1 MDIVPWRPFREL
13 GPMRREM
20 DNLWNRFFGETSM
33 PSVFSQEWVPTVD
46 VSETKDKVV
55 VKAEIP
61 GMEAKDMDV
70 SVSGDVLTI
79 RGEKKKEEEK
89 KDEHYHYRER
99 YSGSFQRSFRLPVAV
114 KSEKADATF
123 KDGVL
128 TITIPKVEEAK
139 KKEIKIKTA

>member
-1 MDIVPWRPFREL
+1 MELVPWRPFREL
-13 GPMRREM
+13 GTLRREM

-33 PSVFSQEWVPTVD
+33 PSVFSQEWAPMVD
-46 VSETKDKVV
+46 VSETKDNVV

-79 RGEKKKEEEK
+79 KGQKKTEEEK

-114 KSEKADATF
+114 KTEKADAAF

-128 TITIPKVEEAK
+128 TITIPKAEEAK

>member
-13 GPMRREM
+13 GTLRREM
-20 DNLWNRFFGETSM
+20 DNLWNRFFGEISM
-33 PSVFSQEWVPTVD
+33 PSVFSQEWAPTVD
-46 VSETKDKVV
+46 VSETKDNVV

-70 SVSGDVLTI
+70 SFSGDVLTI
-79 RGEKKKEEEK
+79 KGEKKTEEEK
-89 KDEHYHYRER
+89 KDEHYFYRER

-114 KSEKADATF
+114 KSEKADAAF
-123 KDGVL
+123 KEGVL
-128 TITIPKVEEAK
+128 TITIPKAEEAK

>member
-1 MDIVPWRPFREL
+1 
-13 GPMRREM
+13 
-20 DNLWNRFFGETSM
+20 M
-33 PSVFSQEWVPTVD
+33 PSVFSQEWAPMVD
-46 VSETKDKVV
+46 VSETKDNVV

-79 RGEKKKEEEK
+79 KGQKKTEEEK

-114 KSEKADATF
+114 KTEKADAAF

-128 TITIPKVEEAK
+128 TITIPKAEEAK

>member
-1 MDIVPWRPFREL
+1 MELVPWRPFREL
-13 GPMRREM
+13 GTLRREM
-20 DNLWNRFFGETSM
+20 DNLWNQFFGETSM
-33 PSVFSQEWVPTVD
+33 PSVFSQEWAPMVD
-46 VSETKDKVV
+46 VSETKDNVV

-79 RGEKKKEEEK
+79 KGQKKTEEEK

-114 KSEKADATF
+114 KTEKADAAF

-128 TITIPKVEEAK
+128 TITIPKAEEAK

>member
-1 MDIVPWRPFREL
+1 MDIVPWRPFREIGTL
-13 GPMRREM
+13 RRDM
-20 DNLWNRFFGETSM
+20 DSLWNRFFGETSL
-33 PSVFSQEWVPTVD
+33 PSIFSQEWAPRVD
-46 VSETKDKVV
+46 VSESKDNVV

-79 RGEKKKEEEK
+79 KGEKKKDEEK
-89 KDEHYHYRER
+89 KDENYHYRER

-114 KSEKADATF
+114 KSEKADAAF

-128 TITIPKVEEAK
+128 TITIPKADEAK
-139 KKEIKIKTA
+139 KKEIKIKTS